1 MANGAGN
8 NAKLLS
14 GRVRTQLPD
23 GSYEFLSLAN
33 TEPYLGVPAAN
44 GYVLSSTTTG
54 TRTWIDISGTG
65 STGATGATG
74 VVGPTGATGLQG
86 STGITGPTGATGV
99 DGATGL
105 TGATGPQG
113 ATGIGATGATG
124 IQGATGLTGATGDVG
139 PTGATGVGATGPT
152 GATGVA
158 GPTGATGPAGTS
170 VTIIGSVP
178 TVGGTPQATLNAA
191 FPSAVDGNGVIAEDT
206 GDLWVKASGV
216 WSDVGNIQGPVGATG
231 ITGAT
236 GVQGATGDVGPTGAT
251 GVQGSTGIV
260 GPTGATGID
269 GATGP
274 QGSTGIDGPTGATG
288 AQGATGIQGSTGLT
302 GATGVEGPT
311 GATGIQGATGLTG
324 PTGPT
329 GATGLTGPTGATGAA
344 STVPGPTGATGPAG
358 ATGADSSVAGPTGAT
373 GPAGPTGATGLTGST
388 GVTAIGGA
396 YVHTQGSAN
405 TTWVVV
411 HNLNSQYVNLEPIDS
426 SNVSYVGRY
435 DYPNVVFTNA
445 NAATLTFNSAVTG
458 YVAVTSGGG
467 QLGSTGIAGP
477 TGATGLTGLTGP
489 TGATGL
495 GATGVPGP
503 SGATGD
509 IGPVGPTGATGV
521 TGLTGPTGATGI
533 GATGLTGP
541 TGATGL
547 TGATGSAGV
556 AGGSNT
562 QIQFNDAT
570 AFGGSANL
578 TFNKSTNVLTV
589 VGNVIASNLIGSHA
603 NGTSNVSIL
612 STNGNVTTFV
622 GGNTVAQFIVT
633 ADGANVNGTLSITGN
648 TTAGN
653 VRASAYHIR
662 SVGTGISAAGTV
674 QGDATLLA
682 KEFNVV
688 STVSSGQGVKLP
700 TSVAGMAIVITNT
713 TANSVLVYPD
723 TGAAINTLSGNN
735 PLTQP
740 AGSTLQFVAISSTQ
754 WYTVGATYA

>member
-74 VVGPTGATGLQG
+74 VVGPTGATGIQG

-105 TGATGPQG
+105 TGSTGPQG

-206 GDLWVKASGV
+206 GDLWVKASGT

-288 AQGATGIQGSTGLT
+288 VQGATGIQGSTGLT

-329 GATGLTGPTGATGAA
+329 GATGLTGPSGATGAA
-344 STVPGPTGATGPAG
+344 STVPGSTGATGPAG
-358 ATGADSSVAGPTGAT
+358 ATGADSSVPGTTGAT
-373 GPAGPTGATGLTGST
+373 GATGVQGATGLTGST

-396 YVHTQGSAN
+396 YVHTQSSAT

-495 GATGVPGP
+495 GATG
-503 SGATGD
+503 
-509 IGPVGPTGATGV
+509 
-521 TGLTGPTGATGI
+521 LTGPTGATGDV
-533 GATGLTGP
+533 GPVGP

-547 TGATGSAGV
+547 TGATGSPGT

-562 QIQFNDAT
+562 QIQFNDTT

-578 TFNKSTNVLTV
+578 VFDKTTNNLTV
-589 VGNVIASNLIGSHA
+589 TGNIIVNTGAYYGNGAGLTNITGANVTGQVGNALVSGTVYTNAQPNITSVGTLTSLTSSGNISAANVIA
-603 NGTSNVSIL
+603 T
-612 STNGNVTTFV
+612 
-622 GGNTVAQFIVT
+622 
-633 ADGANVNGTLSITGN
+633 
-648 TTAGN
+648 
-653 VRASAYHIR
+653 AYHIR
-662 SVGTGISAAGTV
+662 SVGTGISAAGST
-674 QGDATLLA
+674 QAGATLLT
-682 KEFNVV
+682 KEINVV
-688 STVSSGQGVKLP
+688 STVGSGGGVLLQNA
-700 TSVAGMAIVITNT
+700 VAGMVIIITN
-713 TANSVLVYPD
+713 N
-723 TGAAINTLSGNN
+723 GINTLSVYPGIGAQINTGGAN
-735 PLTQP
+735 AAYLQST
-740 AGSTLQFVAISSTQ
+740 GSTLQFVAISSTQ